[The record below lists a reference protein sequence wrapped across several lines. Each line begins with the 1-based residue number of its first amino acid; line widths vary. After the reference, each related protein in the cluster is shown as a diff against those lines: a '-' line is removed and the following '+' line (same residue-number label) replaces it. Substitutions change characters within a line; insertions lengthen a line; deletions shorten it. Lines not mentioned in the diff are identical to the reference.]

1 MTQFFDPWLG
11 ELAFI
16 PAPQTEADQ
25 QFRPALLDQRT
36 RVPGSGF
43 REVCGKATINATV
56 LQKDKIFGYGVRPAA
71 ADGLKSTDDAKTR
84 SLTPLVLSLSLPVIL
99 SHSLSP
105 SLTLLLSLSLSLFL
119 GLSFFLILT
128 RQTSHSSSRFSPR
141 APLDC
146 QSLSLTVNSFGFPIF
161 MGPIVFS
168 SDRHAAILKH
178 STYSYWYKYESED

>member
-1 MTQFFDPWLG
+1 MIMTQFFDPWLG

-105 SLTLLLSLSLSLFL
+105 SLTLLLSLSLSPSLPPSL
-119 GLSFFLILT
+119 STLSLSLPLSLSFFL
-128 RQTSHSSSRFSPR
+128 SFAR
-141 APLDC
+141 AK
-146 QSLSLTVNSFGFPIF
+146 V
-161 MGPIVFS
+161 
-168 SDRHAAILKH
+168 
-178 STYSYWYKYESED
+178 